1 MSGVYIIGE
10 AGINHGGSIATA
22 CQMIDVAKQCGA
34 DAVKFQTY
42 ITERI
47 CHIGNPE
54 YEMLKRCEL
63 SYDDFRS
70 LFAYATAAGIDF
82 ISTPDTVEDAEFL
95 DTLGMRYM
103 KIGSANANQPF
114 LLSVKH
120 LKTPLIVS
128 LGMAGKVP
136 YDMWNMVVAM
146 HCVSSYPCPLD
157 QANVAMVGPDEHMN
171 VLGFSDH
178 TLGPICAIMAV
189 ARGAKFIE
197 KHFTLDRN
205 AEGPDHAMSVDAN
218 GLRAYVDS
226 IRTAERALGDG
237 VRRVMPC
244 EQKTIDQ
251 LKARKEPAWGEPGWS
266 CPECGVGPKTEHD
279 PGCPTQ

>member
-1 MSGVYIIGE
+1 MSVYIIAE
-10 AGINHGGSIATA
+10 CGISHNGSMATA
-22 CQMIDVAKQCGA
+22 CQMIDVAKRCGA

-42 ITERI
+42 VTERI
-47 CHIGNPE
+47 CHIDNPE
-54 YEMLKRCEL
+54 HDMLKRCEL
-63 SYDDFRS
+63 SYDDFRY
-70 LFAYATAAGIDF
+70 LFKYATAKGIDF

-136 YDMWNMVVAM
+136 YDMWNTVVAM

-157 QANVAMVGPDEHMN
+157 QANVAMIGPAEHMN

-178 TLGPICAIMAV
+178 TIGHMAAIMAV
-189 ARGAKFIE
+189 ARGTKFIE
-197 KHFTLDRN
+197 KHFTLDRT
-205 AEGPDHAMSVDAN
+205 AVGPDHAMSMEPGDFIS
-218 GLRAYVDS
+218 YVEG
-226 IRTAERALGDG
+226 IRMAERALGDG

-244 EQKTIDQ
+244 EEKTIAQ
-251 LKARKEPAWGEPGWS
+251 LKARKS
-266 CPECGVGPKTEHD
+266 
-279 PGCPTQ
+279 